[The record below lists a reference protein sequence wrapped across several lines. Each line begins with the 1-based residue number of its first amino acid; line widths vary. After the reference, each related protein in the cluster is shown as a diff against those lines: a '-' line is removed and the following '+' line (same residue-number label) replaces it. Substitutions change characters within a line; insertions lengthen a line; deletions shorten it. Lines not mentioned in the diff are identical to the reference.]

1 MLLVTLRDS
10 AQRIPSEPQVFEQLE
25 SEPWLQCQVTYAYH
39 SISDTTPPIIET
51 SSAIFS
57 GPAGAVVPA
66 GGQVSLE
73 IEVTGN
79 SLVPKV
85 TLFNG
90 AGTATTDST
99 QSAYTF
105 TYTIQAGNSG
115 PIVYTVEA
123 QDEAGNKASASV
135 SDQTRTAGTKT
146 DVPSCPAWS
155 L

>member
-1 MLLVTLRDS
+1 V
-10 AQRIPSEPQVFEQLE
+10 
-25 SEPWLQCQVTYAYH
+25 
-39 SISDTTPPIIET
+39 T

-57 GPAGAVVPA
+57 GPVGAVVPA

-73 IEVTGN
+73 IEVTGT

-90 AGTATTDST
+90 AGTATTTDST
-99 QSAYTF
+99 QSPYTF

-123 QDEAGNKASASV
+123 EDQAGNKASATILDPNRSAGISTTIPLKPCSV
-135 SDQTRTAGTKT
+135 LAH
-146 DVPSCPAWS
+146 
-155 L
+155 